1 MPKVKK
7 KGPDTLSGSA
17 PKNVKTVSKDGNTF
31 TTSKDTST
39 GEKKRIVSYVTNE
52 DGTVTK
58 KVTKTK
64 DEDYLAGSKK
74 RPVSKSSSKVKREK
88 TISAEKAARQKERRE
103 GRVERNADRRGE
115 DSPKVVAYKKYMK
128 QKGY

>member
-17 PKNVKTVSKDGNTF
+17 PKKKKTVSEDGNTF

-88 TISAEKAARQKERRE
+88 TISAEKAARQKARRERR
-103 GRVERNADRRGE
+103 VKRNADRRGE

>member
-7 KGPDTLSGSA
+7 TRTTGPRSS
-17 PKNVKTVSKDGNTF
+17 TF

-39 GEKKRIVSYVTNE
+39 GEKKKIVSYVRNE
-52 DGTVTK
+52 DGGFTK
-58 KVTKTK
+58 TVTKTK

-88 TISAEKAARQKERRE
+88 TISAEKAARQKARRDRRIRRNEDRRE
-103 GRVERNADRRGE
+103 GQGPRLTR
-115 DSPKVVAYKKYMK
+115 
-128 QKGY
+128 

>member
-7 KGPDTLSGSA
+7 KGPDTLSGSV
-17 PKNVKTVSKDGNTF
+17 PKKTKTVSKDGNTF

-74 RPVSKSSSKVKREK
+74 RPVSKSTSKVKREK
-88 TISAEKAARQKERRE
+88 TISAEKAARQKARRERRAK
-103 GRVERNADRRGE
+103 RNADRRGE
-115 DSPKVVAYKKYMK
+115 DSPKVVAYKKMMK

>member
-17 PKNVKTVSKDGNTF
+17 PQKTKTVSKDGNTF

-88 TISAEKAARQKERRE
+88 TISAEKAARQKARRERR
-103 GRVERNADRRGE
+103 VKRNADRRGE